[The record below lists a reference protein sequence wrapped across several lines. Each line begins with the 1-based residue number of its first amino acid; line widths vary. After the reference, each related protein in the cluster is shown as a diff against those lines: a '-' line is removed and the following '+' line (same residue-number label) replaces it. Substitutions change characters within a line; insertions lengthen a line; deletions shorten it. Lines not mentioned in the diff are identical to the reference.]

1 MAHIRVEFNQMQE
14 AGKTFSD
21 ISGKILQANKDFQT
35 SLRKIDWKVK
45 SKGNI
50 DSRARKLSKRLEGC
64 RAVLR
69 GYSRF
74 INTAYMKYVALENY
88 QEGLDG
94 LGDVT
99 PYSSGTAS
107 NSALPCNDVIK
118 EEVGKTETIL
128 DLIIKLLDVVKEY
141 LDIDIADGVL
151 SDILG
156 LIVTAVEK
164 GKEGVNNIWELL
176 SFMFEG
182 GTSVISLVEDLADKG
197 NVHGFGI
204 VKTVLSMF
212 DDYLDFKDKGIGEI
226 LQGAGGL
233 IAGTGKLAEEYL
245 KYNMIKQIV
254 SEGFTSEAA
263 KKAASKMAGTISS
276 GSIDPLVAFTSLCT
290 RYVGDMIEFTKD
302 GNYSI
307 QDLAR
312 TFLDSGLAG
321 VSSWTSLLSRGV
333 ININVDKTGNYIME
347 ACNTMHDYME
357 RQNWPTW
364 LKVGGAIIG
373 SPFTLGYGIGEMFKN
388 EKLGTML

>member
-1 MAHIRVEFNQMQE
+1 MAHIRVEFTQMQE

-64 RAVLR
+64 RAVLS

-99 PYSSGTAS
+99 PYSSGSAS
-107 NSALPCNDVIK
+107 NSALPSNDVIK

-156 LIVTAVEK
+156 LIVTAAEK
-164 GKEGVNNIWELL
+164 EKEGVNNIWELL

-233 IAGTGKLAEEYL
+233 IADTGKLAEEYL
-245 KYNMIKQIV
+245 KYKV
-254 SEGFTSEAA
+254 SEGFTSEVA
-263 KKAASKMAGTISS
+263 KKAAKDMVKTVGDGLIT
-276 GSIDPLVAFTSLCT
+276 PLVAFGSSCT
-290 RYVGDMIEFTKD
+290 RFVGDMIEFTKD

-307 QDLAR
+307 QDFAR
-312 TFLDSGLAG
+312 TLLDSGLSG
-321 VSSWTSLLSRGV
+321 GSSWIKSLTCGV
-333 ININVDKTGNYIME
+333 VNVNVDQVGNYVVD
-347 ACNTMHDYME
+347 ACNSVHDYME
-357 RQNWPTW
+357 KNNWPTW
-364 LKVGGAIIG
+364 AKIGGSI
-373 SPFTLGYGIGEMFKN
+373 LGAPVTFGIGLGNMFKG
-388 EKLGTML
+388 KTLTA

>member
-1 MAHIRVEFNQMQE
+1 MAHIKVEFTQLQE
-14 AGKTFSD
+14 AEKNFSD
-21 ISGKILQANKDFQT
+21 ISRKILQANKDFQT
-35 SLRKIDWKVK
+35 SLRRIDWKVK

-64 RAVLR
+64 RAVLSS
-69 GYSRF
+69 YSRF

-99 PYSSGTAS
+99 PYSSGSAS
-107 NSALPCNDVIK
+107 NSALPSNDVIK

-156 LIVTAVEK
+156 LIVTAAEK
-164 GKEGVNNIWELL
+164 EKEGVNNIWELL

-245 KYNMIKQIV
+245 KYKV
-254 SEGFTSEAA
+254 SEGFTSEVA
-263 KKAASKMAGTISS
+263 KKAAKDMVKTVGDGLIT
-276 GSIDPLVAFTSLCT
+276 PLVAFGSSCT
-290 RYVGDMIEFTKD
+290 RFVGDMIEFTKD

-307 QDLAR
+307 QDFAR
-312 TFLDSGLAG
+312 TLLDSGLSG
-321 VSSWTSLLSRGV
+321 GSSWIKSLTCGV
-333 ININVDKTGNYIME
+333 VNVNVDQVGNYVVD
-347 ACNTMHDYME
+347 ACNSVHDYME
-357 RQNWPTW
+357 KNNWPTW
-364 LKVGGAIIG
+364 AKIGGSI
-373 SPFTLGYGIGEMFKN
+373 LGAPVTFGIGLGNMFKG
-388 EKLGTML
+388 KTLTA

>member
-1 MAHIRVEFNQMQE
+1 MAHIRVEFTQMQE

-64 RAVLR
+64 RAVLS

-99 PYSSGTAS
+99 PYSSGSAS
-107 NSALPCNDVIK
+107 NSALPSNDVIK

-156 LIVTAVEK
+156 LIVTAAEK
-164 GKEGVNNIWELL
+164 EKEGVNNIWELL

-233 IAGTGKLAEEYL
+233 IAGTGKLEEEYL
-245 KYNMIKQIV
+245 KYKV
-254 SEGFTSEAA
+254 SEGFTSEVA
-263 KKAASKMAGTISS
+263 KKAAKDMVKTVGDGLIT
-276 GSIDPLVAFTSLCT
+276 PLVAFGSSCT
-290 RYVGDMIEFTKD
+290 RFVGDMIEFTKD

-307 QDLAR
+307 QDFAR
-312 TFLDSGLAG
+312 TLLDSGLSG
-321 VSSWTSLLSRGV
+321 GSSWIKSLTCGV
-333 ININVDKTGNYIME
+333 VNVNVDQVGNYVVD
-347 ACNTMHDYME
+347 ACNSVHDYME
-357 RQNWPTW
+357 KNNWPTW
-364 LKVGGAIIG
+364 AKIGGSI
-373 SPFTLGYGIGEMFKN
+373 LGAPVTFGIGLGNMFKG
-388 EKLGTML
+388 KTLTA

>member
-1 MAHIRVEFNQMQE
+1 MAHIRVEFTQMQE

-64 RAVLR
+64 RAVLS

-99 PYSSGTAS
+99 PYSSGSAS
-107 NSALPCNDVIK
+107 NSALPSNDVIK

-156 LIVTAVEK
+156 LIVIAAEK
-164 GKEGVNNIWELL
+164 EKEGVNNIWELL

-233 IAGTGKLAEEYL
+233 IAGTGKLEEEYL
-245 KYNMIKQIV
+245 KYKV
-254 SEGFTSEAA
+254 SEGFTSEVA
-263 KKAASKMAGTISS
+263 KKAAKDMVKTVGDGLIT
-276 GSIDPLVAFTSLCT
+276 PLVAFGSSCT
-290 RYVGDMIEFTKD
+290 RFVGDMIEFTKD

-307 QDLAR
+307 QDFAR
-312 TFLDSGLAG
+312 TLLDSGLSG
-321 VSSWTSLLSRGV
+321 GSSWIKSLTCGV
-333 ININVDKTGNYIME
+333 VNVNVDQVGNYVVD
-347 ACNTMHDYME
+347 ACNSVHDYME
-357 RQNWPTW
+357 KNNWPTW
-364 LKVGGAIIG
+364 AKIGGSI
-373 SPFTLGYGIGEMFKN
+373 LGAPVTFGIGLGNMFKG
-388 EKLGTML
+388 KTLTA

>member
-1 MAHIRVEFNQMQE
+1 MAHIKVEFTQLQE
-14 AGKTFSD
+14 AEKNFSD
-21 ISGKILQANKDFQT
+21 ISRKILQANKDFQT
-35 SLRKIDWKVK
+35 SLRRIDWKVK

-64 RAVLR
+64 RAVLS

-99 PYSSGTAS
+99 PYSSGSAS
-107 NSALPCNDVIK
+107 NSALPSNDVIK

-151 SDILG
+151 SDILE
-156 LIVTAVEK
+156 LIVTAAEK
-164 GKEGVNNIWELL
+164 EKEGVNNIWELL

-245 KYNMIKQIV
+245 KYKV
-254 SEGFTSEAA
+254 SEGFTSEVA
-263 KKAASKMAGTISS
+263 KKAAKDMVKTVGDGLIT
-276 GSIDPLVAFTSLCT
+276 PLVAFGSSCT
-290 RYVGDMIEFTKD
+290 RFVGDMIEFTKD

-307 QDLAR
+307 QDFAR
-312 TFLDSGLAG
+312 TLLDSGLSG
-321 VSSWTSLLSRGV
+321 GSSWIKSLTCGV
-333 ININVDKTGNYIME
+333 VNVNVDQVGNYVVD
-347 ACNTMHDYME
+347 ACNSVHDYME
-357 RQNWPTW
+357 KNNWPTW
-364 LKVGGAIIG
+364 AKIGGSI
-373 SPFTLGYGIGEMFKN
+373 LGAPVTFGIGLGNMFKG
-388 EKLGTML
+388 KTLTA

>member
-1 MAHIRVEFNQMQE
+1 MAHIRVEFTQMQE

-64 RAVLR
+64 RAVLS

-99 PYSSGTAS
+99 PYSSGSAS
-107 NSALPCNDVIK
+107 NSALPSNDVIK

-141 LDIDIADGVL
+141 LDIDIADGVI

-156 LIVTAVEK
+156 LIVTAAEK
-164 GKEGVNNIWELL
+164 EKEGVNNIWELL

-233 IAGTGKLAEEYL
+233 IAGTGKLEEEYL
-245 KYNMIKQIV
+245 KYKV
-254 SEGFTSEAA
+254 SEGFTSEVA
-263 KKAASKMAGTISS
+263 KKAAKDMVKTVGDGLIT
-276 GSIDPLVAFTSLCT
+276 PLVAFGSSCT
-290 RYVGDMIEFTKD
+290 RFVGDMIEFTKD

-307 QDLAR
+307 QDFAR
-312 TFLDSGLAG
+312 TLLDSGLSG
-321 VSSWTSLLSRGV
+321 GSSWIKSLTCGV
-333 ININVDKTGNYIME
+333 VNVNVDQVGNYVVD
-347 ACNTMHDYME
+347 ACNSVHDYME
-357 RQNWPTW
+357 KNNWPTW
-364 LKVGGAIIG
+364 AKIGGSI
-373 SPFTLGYGIGEMFKN
+373 LGAPVTFGIGLGNMFKG
-388 EKLGTML
+388 KTLTA

>member
-1 MAHIRVEFNQMQE
+1 MAHIRVEFTQMQE

-64 RAVLR
+64 RAVLS

-99 PYSSGTAS
+99 PYSSGSAS
-107 NSALPCNDVIK
+107 NSALPSNYVIK

-156 LIVTAVEK
+156 LIITAAEK
-164 GKEGVNNIWELL
+164 EKEGVNNIWELL

-245 KYNMIKQIV
+245 KYKV
-254 SEGFTSEAA
+254 SEGFTSEVA
-263 KKAASKMAGTISS
+263 KKAAKDMVKTVGDGLIT
-276 GSIDPLVAFTSLCT
+276 PLVAFGSSCT
-290 RYVGDMIEFTKD
+290 RFVGDMIEFTKD

-307 QDLAR
+307 QDFAR
-312 TFLDSGLAG
+312 TLLDSGLSG
-321 VSSWTSLLSRGV
+321 GSSWIKSLTCGV
-333 ININVDKTGNYIME
+333 VNVNVDQVGNYVVD
-347 ACNTMHDYME
+347 ACNSVHDYME
-357 RQNWPTW
+357 KNNWPTW
-364 LKVGGAIIG
+364 AKIGGSI
-373 SPFTLGYGIGEMFKN
+373 LGAPVTFGIGLGNMFKG
-388 EKLGTML
+388 KTLTA

>member
-1 MAHIRVEFNQMQE
+1 MAHIKVEFTQLQE
-14 AGKTFSD
+14 AEKNFSD
-21 ISGKILQANKDFQT
+21 ISRKILQANKDFQT
-35 SLRKIDWKVK
+35 SLRRIDWKVK

-64 RAVLR
+64 RAVLS

-99 PYSSGTAS
+99 PYSSGSAS
-107 NSALPCNDVIK
+107 NSALPSNDVIK

-128 DLIIKLLDVVKEY
+128 DMIIKLLDVVKEY

-156 LIVTAVEK
+156 LIVTAAEK
-164 GKEGVNNIWELL
+164 EKEGVNNIWELL

-245 KYNMIKQIV
+245 KYKV
-254 SEGFTSEAA
+254 SEGFTSEVA
-263 KKAASKMAGTISS
+263 KKAAKDMVKTVGDGLIT
-276 GSIDPLVAFTSLCT
+276 PLVAFGSSCT
-290 RYVGDMIEFTKD
+290 RFVGDMIEFTKD

-307 QDLAR
+307 QDFAR
-312 TFLDSGLAG
+312 TLLDSGLSG
-321 VSSWTSLLSRGV
+321 GSSWIKSLTCGV
-333 ININVDKTGNYIME
+333 VNVNVDQVGNYVVD
-347 ACNTMHDYME
+347 ACNSVHDYME
-357 RQNWPTW
+357 KNNWPTW
-364 LKVGGAIIG
+364 AKIGGSI
-373 SPFTLGYGIGEMFKN
+373 LGAPVTFGIGLGNMFKG
-388 EKLGTML
+388 KTLTA

>member
-1 MAHIRVEFNQMQE
+1 MAHIRVEFTQMQE

-64 RAVLR
+64 RAVLS

-88 QEGLDG
+88 QEGLDS

-99 PYSSGTAS
+99 PYSSGSAS
-107 NSALPCNDVIK
+107 NSALPSNYVIK

-156 LIVTAVEK
+156 LIVTAAEK
-164 GKEGVNNIWELL
+164 KKEGVNNIWELL

-245 KYNMIKQIV
+245 KYKV
-254 SEGFTSEAA
+254 SEGFTSEVA
-263 KKAASKMAGTISS
+263 KKAAKDMVKTVGDGLIT
-276 GSIDPLVAFTSLCT
+276 PLVAFGSSCT
-290 RYVGDMIEFTKD
+290 RFVGDMIEFTKD

-307 QDLAR
+307 QDFAR
-312 TFLDSGLAG
+312 TLLDSGLSG
-321 VSSWTSLLSRGV
+321 GSSWIKSLTCGV
-333 ININVDKTGNYIME
+333 VNVNVDQVGNYVVD
-347 ACNTMHDYME
+347 ACNSVHDYME
-357 RQNWPTW
+357 KNNWPTW
-364 LKVGGAIIG
+364 AKIGGSI
-373 SPFTLGYGIGEMFKN
+373 LGAPVTFGIGLGNMFKG
-388 EKLGTML
+388 KTLTA